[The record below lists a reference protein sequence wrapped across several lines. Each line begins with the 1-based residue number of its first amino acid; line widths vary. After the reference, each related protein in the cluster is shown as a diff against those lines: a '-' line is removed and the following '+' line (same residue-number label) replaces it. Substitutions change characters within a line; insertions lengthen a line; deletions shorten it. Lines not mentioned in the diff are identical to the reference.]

1 MEKFFEH
8 NPGLPSRIPYTLHF
22 EDYTDAELLNMLQSK
37 ILRFYKDGGGM
48 AIEDG
53 PDGLFMRI
61 VVTRLGR
68 GRGRDGFGNA
78 RALENLF
85 AQIRERQSERLT
97 RERRDG
103 HNADDQLITKE
114 DLIGPDPSQA
124 ILKCDAWGELQKL
137 TGLNSVKSSVSFFI
151 DLVKTNYNRELLE
164 KPLIEISLNRVFLG
178 SPGTG
183 KTTVAKLYGRILG
196 DLGLLSN
203 GEGKFDVLW
212 SYSMLTFVVVVKNPA
227 DFLGSHIGQ
236 SEANTKGILAT
247 TVGKVL
253 VIDEAYMLGSSKGEK
268 GNGGDIYKT
277 AVSVFPFFL
286 GLLFPCHRP

>member
-1 MEKFFEH
+1 
-8 NPGLPSRIPYTLHF
+8 
-22 EDYTDAELLNMLQSK
+22 
-37 ILRFYKDGGGM
+37 M

-78 RALENLF
+78 RALESVF
-85 AQIRERQSERLT
+85 ALISERQSERLT

-103 HNADDQLITKE
+103 LNPDDQLITKE
-114 DLIGPDPSQA
+114 DLIGPDPSHA
-124 ILKCDAWGELQKL
+124 ISKCDAWNELRKL
-137 TGLNSVKSSVSFFI
+137 IGLKSVKASVHFFI
-151 DLVKTNYNRELLE
+151 DLVKTNYDRELRE

-203 GEGKFDVLW
+203 GEGT
-212 SYSMLTFVVVVKNPA
+212 Y
-227 DFLGSHIGQ
+227 
-236 SEANTKGILAT
+236 
-247 TVGKVL
+247 
-253 VIDEAYMLGSSKGEK
+253 
-268 GNGGDIYKT
+268 DIY
-277 AVSVFPFFL
+277 
-286 GLLFPCHRP
+286 GGYDIY

>member
-22 EDYTDAELLNMLQSK
+22 EDYTDAELLKMLQSK
-37 ILRFYKDGGGM
+37 IHSFYKDGGGM

-61 VVTRLGR
+61 IVTRLGR

-78 RALENLF
+78 RALESVF
-85 AQIRERQSERLT
+85 ALIRERQSERLT

-103 HNADDQLITKE
+103 LDPDDQLITKE
-114 DLIGPDPSQA
+114 DLIGPDPSHA
-124 ILKCDAWGELQKL
+124 ISKCDAWNELQKL
-137 TGLNSVKSSVSFFI
+137 TGLKSVKASVHFFI
-151 DLVKTNYNRELLE
+151 DLIKTNYDRELRE

-203 GEGKFDVLW
+203 GEGTYEI
-212 SYSMLTFVVVVKNPA
+212 YS
-227 DFLGSHIGQ
+227 G
-236 SEANTKGILAT
+236 
-247 TVGKVL
+247 
-253 VIDEAYMLGSSKGEK
+253 Y
-268 GNGGDIYKT
+268 DIY
-277 AVSVFPFFL
+277 
-286 GLLFPCHRP
+286 